1 MKIFVSKFKMKK
13 LLRYIPIMSL
23 LACAFLGAAFADG
36 HPVVVNN
43 TADFRNNSALLMQ
56 FIVRVASSIAV
67 VGGLGLLFSGILSL
81 YGSHVKKGAGGK
93 PAAHGLTLLGCGAML
108 IGLPYLFVI
117 TANTFWGQSTTKVG
131 ENDGQIYQLYSQVIG
146 QDDMD

>member
-1 MKIFVSKFKMKK
+1 MKTIVSKFKMKG
-13 LLRYIPIMSL
+13 LLCCISIVL
-23 LACAFLGAAFADG
+23 LIAFAFLGSAFADS
-36 HPVVVNN
+36 HPVIVTN
-43 TADFRNNSALLMQ
+43 TADFRNNTSLFMQ
-56 FIVRVASSIAV
+56 FIVRIASSIAV
-67 VGGLGLLFSGILSL
+67 LGGLGLLFSGLLSL

-93 PAAHGLTLLGCGAML
+93 PAAHGLTLLGCGAIL

-131 ENDGQIYQLYSQVIG
+131 QNDSQMYQLYGQVIG